1 MKPVLGLTLSCI
13 VYANAAEAKH
23 DAPAIVI
30 EPRADELLR
39 RMSSHLG
46 GLPRVSFHIDTS
58 RELVTADGLK
68 IQFHTAGDVWLR
80 RPDKLRVDWRRDAT
94 EASLFYD
101 GRVITVHRKGA
112 SYFAQAPAPA
122 TLDETIDATRES
134 LGGDAPA
141 ADLLFS
147 GPYAILT
154 QDVQAGAYLGLE
166 RVDDTLCHHL
176 IFRSTD
182 VDWQIWIEEGSRPLP
197 RKLVITSKK
206 MKGGPQY
213 EARLSRWDPA
223 PELADDLFRFT
234 PPEGAVEVSFMGA
247 KTNGEKGDDP

>member
-1 MKPVLGLTLSCI
+1 MKPVLGLALSCI
-13 VYANAAEAKH
+13 VYAHTAEAKN
-23 DAPAIVI
+23 DAPAIKI

-39 RMSSHLG
+39 RMSSHVS
-46 GLPRVSFHIDTS
+46 GLPRLSFHIDAS
-58 RELVTADGLK
+58 RELVTEDGLK
-68 IQFHTAGDVWLR
+68 IQFHTSGDVWLR
-80 RPDKLRVDWRRDAT
+80 RPDKLRADWMR
-94 EASLFYD
+94 EAIESSLFYD

-112 SYFAQAPAPA
+112 AYFAQAPAPPS
-122 TLDETIDATRES
+122 LDETIDATRES

-147 GPYAILT
+147 DPYAILT
-154 QDVQAGAYLGLE
+154 EDVQAGAYLGLD
-166 RVDDTLCHHL
+166 RVDGTPCHHL

-182 VDWQIWIEEGSRPLP
+182 VDWQLWIEDGAQPLP

-223 PELADDLFRFT
+223 PELAGDLFQFT

-247 KTNGEKGDDP
+247 ITNAEKGDDP